1 MRGTTV
7 SFGWVQW
14 YKVSTGGAGRQWD
27 GCGMEVLACVFVSR
41 EGETEGLG
49 KKISNKSGMA
59 QSSKLQNLNVK
70 MISGE
75 MNGTEMKWSVG
86 AAKRNR

>member
-1 MRGTTV
+1 VGWLQEGG
-7 SFGWVQW
+7 FGVCFCFQ
-14 YKVSTGGAGRQWD
+14 GGGNGRA
-27 GCGMEVLACVFVSR
+27 E
-41 EGETEGLG
+41 
-49 KKISNKSGMA
+49 KKISNKTGMA

-75 MNGTEMKWSVG
+75 MNGTEMEWSVG

>member
-1 MRGTTV
+1 MRDGG
-7 SFGWVQW
+7 FGVCFCLQ
-14 YKVSTGGAGRQWD
+14 GGGNGRD
-27 GCGMEVLACVFVSR
+27 
-41 EGETEGLG
+41 G
-49 KKISNKSGMA
+49 KKISNKSGKA

-75 MNGTEMKWSVG
+75 MNGTEMEWSVG